1 MINSRLALCFIA
13 KCCACIPS
21 IRDVTVGYEVTTV
34 LFFMFCSVRHRCLP
48 VQYKIKSQSKKCA
61 SCKLTEE
68 AKAINTIGLG
78 QTGMGFCLYFVAR
91 KGSEVLRQYI
101 TQWLLRVVQWKKTTV
116 DSEKSLRCHWSVM
129 SRMWASCSEM
139 KVFLDKW
146 AEENTLAYISH
157 RVE

>member
-91 KGSEVLRQYI
+91 KCSEVLRQYI

-116 DSEKSLRCHWSVM
+116 DW
-129 SRMWASCSEM
+129 
-139 KVFLDKW
+139 KVFKMSLKRDVSYVSILQRNESFSWQMGWRK
-146 AEENTLAYISH
+146 YVGIY
-157 RVE
+157 